1 MNNFPSREQV
11 QALRERY
18 PPGTMIQLTADMKG
32 ERLRAGDIGKVTHVD
47 DIGTIHTAWQS
58 GSSLGLI
65 PGADSFREIIAE
77 PLDLNPYLDN
87 RNLRINGYYVDACAD
102 NGIEMADAL
111 GKNEICEGYYCR
123 IYKTEKDL
131 YDGAYYDDFCLA
143 VGHEITDMS
152 DAALI
157 KGLKEHI
164 GTNRS
169 VSKRKK
175 TNTKGKHSHE
185 R

>member
-102 NGIEMADAL
+102 NGIERADAL
-111 GKNEICEGYYCR
+111 GKMRYAKGTIAESIKPKR
-123 IYKTEKDL
+123 IYMTE
-131 YDGAYYDDFCLA
+131 
-143 VGHEITDMS
+143 HTTMI
-152 DAALI
+152 
-157 KGLKEHI
+157 
-164 GTNRS
+164 S
-169 VSKRKK
+169 VWQLGMK
-175 TNTKGKHSHE
+175 
-185 R
+185 

>member
-102 NGIEMADAL
+102 NGIERADAL

-123 IYKTEKDL
+123 IYKS
-131 YDGAYYDDFCLA
+131 F
-143 VGHEITDMS
+143 
-152 DAALI
+152 
-157 KGLKEHI
+157 
-164 GTNRS
+164 S
-169 VSKRKK
+169 VL
-175 TNTKGKHSHE
+175 
-185 R
+185 

>member
-1 MNNFPSREQV
+1 MNQFPSREEV

-18 PPGTMIQLTADMKG
+18 PPGTLIQLTADMKG
-32 ERLRAGDIGKVTHVD
+32 EHLRAGDIGKVTHVD
-47 DIGTIHTAWQS
+47 DIGTIHMAWQS

-65 PGADSFREIIAE
+65 PGEDSFRKIE
-77 PLDLNPYLDN
+77 PLALNPYLDKG
-87 RNLRINGYYVDACAD
+87 NLRINGYYVDACTD
-102 NGIEMADAL
+102 NGIERADAL

-123 IYKTEKDL
+123 INKTEKDL
-131 YDGAYYDDFCLA
+131 FDGAYYDDFCLA

-175 TNTKGKHSHE
+175 INAKGKHSHE